1 MRRRPFPGAGLGPA
15 LCQPL
20 PPSSHGAAR
29 KSQGFPRAEDKR
41 KQVLDSGRDTRS
53 EAAASTDGR
62 SRNRL
67 HSGSKAPGNAPAI
80 HLPWNKAR
88 IRPLDDG
95 GGSRSGQRERKAGR
109 GVEAGMRESREG
121 MRASERRGREGE
133 SGGKSM
139 RNGVNHAGRNRER
152 GEEHRGTLPG
162 SLPANRYR
170 SLDGGVFING
180 RLFQTGVGT
189 GKPPPV
195 KQKRSE
201 ALGLISGARRLRG
214 SARVGREEWAGGP
227 SWGGEER
234 TSSMYG
240 PVGGRSV
247 SRGSRRDVGV
257 AGGRDGGN
265 SDSGVWWVRGKPRP
279 TNDLDTGSRT
289 SSEFSSTNSPVS
301 IRPEGAESGSEME
314 KHEWETV
321 EEETATESER
331 ESGSEGEIRGPNLS
345 ESVAGGNSVNG
356 DIRNSSTQLSQESA
370 HSEAAPHSSRAP
382 RSSQEAREEGA
393 EEDEE
398 VRNVLS
404 LTLAGRASSSEQL
417 DTSPGVTK
425 DLSPIIEATEE
436 EEEDKDRDEKSR
448 GFGESTV

>member
-1 MRRRPFPGAGLGPA
+1 
-15 LCQPL
+15 
-20 PPSSHGAAR
+20 
-29 KSQGFPRAEDKR
+29 
-41 KQVLDSGRDTRS
+41 
-53 EAAASTDGR
+53 
-62 SRNRL
+62 
-67 HSGSKAPGNAPAI
+67 
-80 HLPWNKAR
+80 
-88 IRPLDDG
+88 
-95 GGSRSGQRERKAGR
+95 
-109 GVEAGMRESREG
+109 MRESREG

-133 SGGKSM
+133 SGRKSM
-139 RNGVNHAGRNRER
+139 RNGVNQAARNSER

-162 SLPANRYR
+162 SLPANHYR

-180 RLFQTGVGT
+180 RVFQTCVST
-189 GKPPPV
+189 GKPPPL

-214 SARVGREEWAGGP
+214 SARVGGEEWAGGR
-227 SWGGEER
+227 SWGGDER
-234 TSSMYG
+234 TGGMYG

-247 SRGSRRDVGV
+247 PRGSQRDMGV
-257 AGGRDGGN
+257 AGRRDGGK
-265 SDSGVWWVRGKPRP
+265 SESGAWRVRANPRP
-279 TNDLDTGSRT
+279 TNDLDPGSRT
-289 SSEFSSTNSPVS
+289 SSSEFSASAESSVNSPVS

-314 KHEWETV
+314 NHEWETV

-345 ESVAGGNSVNG
+345 ESVARGYSVNG
-356 DIRNSSTQLSQESA
+356 DIRNSGTQLSQESA
-370 HSEAAPHSSRAP
+370 RSEAAPQSSRAP
-382 RSSQEAREEGA
+382 RSSQEAIE

-404 LTLAGRASSSEQL
+404 LTLAGQASSCEQL

-448 GFGESTV
+448 GFGESAV